1 MKKEYSLLGL
11 MSGTSLDG
19 LDIAFCRFSKTGKKW
34 EFNVG
39 QAATSVY
46 PDLIREKLTNA
57 RHLSGMELS
66 HLDIRLGE
74 FMASEINDFIRKYN
88 IKPDYIASHG
98 HTIFHQPQRNLTLQ
112 IGNGAVI
119 AAKTGMDTIVDFR
132 SLDIALGGQGAPL
145 VPMGDQ
151 LLFSEYDICLN
162 LGGISNISFRKNEKR
177 LAFDISPCNIPL
189 NRLSGKMGYEMDRD
203 GLLAQSGEI
212 DEPILSALNKLEYY
226 QRTGPKSLG
235 MEWINEYFLP
245 VLDNTRLPVETLL
258 CTVTEH
264 IALQIADTLNQI
276 PGNTVLATGGGAKN
290 KYLIERITGHCN
302 KKIIVPDE
310 IIIEYKEAIVFAF
323 LGLLRVLGLPNTLS
337 SVTGASR
344 DSCGGTL
351 FKIT

>member
-19 LDIAFCRFSKTGKKW
+19 LDIAFCRFTKTGEKW
-34 EFNVG
+34 EFNAG
-39 QAATSVY
+39 QATTSIY
-46 PDLIREKLTNA
+46 PDHIREKLTNA
-57 RHLSGMELS
+57 CHLSGMELS

-88 IKPDYIASHG
+88 VKPDYIASHG

-119 AAKTGMDTIVDFR
+119 AAKTGTDTIVDFR

-162 LGGISNISFRKNEKR
+162 LGGISNVSYRENEKR

-189 NRLSGKMGYEMDRD
+189 NILSRKMGYEMDRD

-212 DEPILSALNKLEYY
+212 DKPILSALNKLEYY

-235 MEWINEYFLP
+235 MEWVNEYFLP
-245 VLDNTRLPVETLL
+245 VLDNARLPVETLL

-290 KYLIERITGHCN
+290 KYLIERITALCS
-302 KKIIVPDE
+302 KKIMVPDE

-323 LGLLRVLGLPNTLS
+323 LGLLRVLEVANTLS

-344 DSCGGTL
+344 DSCGGTI